1 MYMYIH
7 VHFNYRATEIIFN
20 IPELFNYINFLNS
33 NDIIKNCS
41 IRYSDIIEQIWTQ
54 KNPNKTNLKYKK
66 QIGRNHLTLHNHDSL
81 ALPPKPPDPGAME
94 LHYFGRDTL
103 LLLHSY
109 ALDSADIN
117 PGTEEKI
124 FKEWL
129 HLFRTPP

>member
-1 MYMYIH
+1 M
-7 VHFNYRATEIIFN
+7 NKSE
-20 IPELFNYINFLNS
+20 PK
-33 NDIIKNCS
+33 KNKQNKS
-41 IRYSDIIEQIWTQ
+41 EVQ
-54 KNPNKTNLKYKK
+54 KTN
-66 QIGRNHLTLHNHDSL
+66 RNHLTLHNHDSF

-124 FKEWL
+124 FKE
-129 HLFRTPP
+129 